1 MGWRKAARM
10 RGRYAPDYVSTIMD
24 VSSSILMVVM
34 REEEEEDARW
44 QSGQEAFAAA
54 NVDRSTGEVRGEGYL
69 AASAAI
75 CLGLAAKGET
85 ENPEGTFTLICPLAA
100 ILGPL

>member
-1 MGWRKAARM
+1 M
-10 RGRYAPDYVSTIMD
+10 RERNAPDYVSTIMD
-24 VSSSILMVVM
+24 VSSILMVVM
-34 REEEEEDARW
+34 REEEDARW
-44 QSGQEAFAAA
+44 QSGQEAFASA
-54 NVDRSTGEVRGEGYL
+54 NDARSTGEVRGEGYL

-85 ENPEGTFTLICPLAA
+85 ENPEGTFTLIFPLAA